1 MVGLPTTGGP
11 VAGVRAPAA
20 VPDLLLPPP
29 LPVPELDPAQWLDA
43 VSEPGPVP
51 GSPGG
56 PPPDHRRGAER
67 AGGRWMVE
75 WGVVLVV
82 ALLLAVGVRTWV
94 AQMFYIPSGSMLPTL
109 QIGERIVV
117 DKISFHVDGI
127 HRGEIVVF
135 RRPPLEQADYADL
148 VKRVIGLPGETIGT
162 VDGRVT
168 VDGRPLDEPWLP
180 RPIPETVPSPVDA
193 PFNLSRPYKVPAGEY
208 FVMGDNRTDSE
219 DSRWFG
225 PIPGSLIVGTMA
237 FKAWPVSAATW
248 LGALAVVVVLVVGV
262 GALVLRPARRPGA
275 GRAGSGDGPP

>member
-1 MVGLPTTGGP
+1 
-11 VAGVRAPAA
+11 
-20 VPDLLLPPP
+20 
-29 LPVPELDPAQWLDA
+29 
-43 VSEPGPVP
+43 
-51 GSPGG
+51 
-56 PPPDHRRGAER
+56 
-67 AGGRWMVE
+67 VE
-75 WGVVLVV
+75 WAVVLVV
-82 ALLLAVGVRTWV
+82 ALLLAVGVRTYV

-117 DKISFHVDGI
+117 DKVGFHLDGI

-168 VDGRPLDEPWLP
+168 IDGRPLDEPWLP
-180 RPIPETVPSPVDA
+180 RPTPETVPSPVGA

-275 GRAGSGDGPP
+275 GRARRGDGPP